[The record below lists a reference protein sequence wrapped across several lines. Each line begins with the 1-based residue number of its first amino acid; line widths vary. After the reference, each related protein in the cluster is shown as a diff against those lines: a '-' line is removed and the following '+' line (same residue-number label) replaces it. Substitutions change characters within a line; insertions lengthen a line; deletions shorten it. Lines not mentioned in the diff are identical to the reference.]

1 MSFFSARGRTPRL
14 APELD
19 DVELGRL
26 LKRLRS
32 VKRSSPA
39 GATDISV
46 AQIAQVLDQDPQNFD
61 RRAHRL
67 SVLAGFL
74 SESHLPAAWVQRE
87 PRNVSALTL
96 YSWTELEHG
105 RSRGTLTDGSATW
118 SRCQLAADLD
128 PQNPAPWVVMLGIAR
143 LERAHRREVFAIWD
157 EIVARDRWH
166 REAYLSM
173 LHYLGPQE
181 SGSLGRAIDFVD
193 SLLTRMPP
201 NAPCAAVE
209 LEVHLMRYHSAKA
222 RGGAEALLAR
232 DQWHSTQTA
241 RFLDRAQD
249 TWPRPAFFS
258 HAAAVSDLNLL
269 AYALTAAGRLRGAA
283 PVFEAIAGRVT
294 RWPWRYEGDP
304 LVVFESAR
312 DKAR

>member
-1 MSFFSARGRTPRL
+1 MPLFSTRGKTPRL

-32 VKRSSPA
+32 TKRSSPA
-39 GATDISV
+39 GATDIAV

-61 RRAHRL
+61 RRTHRL

-74 SESHLPAAWVQRE
+74 SESHLPAAWVKRE
-87 PRNVSALTL
+87 PQNVNALVL
-96 YSWTELEHG
+96 YSLAELEHG
-105 RSRGTLTDGSATW
+105 RSSGALTDGSATW
-118 SRCQLAADLD
+118 RRCHLAADLD
-128 PQNPAPWVVMLGIAR
+128 PQNPSPWVAMLGIAR
-143 LERAHRREVFAIWD
+143 LMRAHRREVFAIWD

-166 REAYLSM
+166 REAHLSM

-181 SGSLGRAIDFVD
+181 SGSLSRAIEFAD
-193 SLLTRMPP
+193 SELTRMPP

-232 DQWHSTQTA
+232 DQWGSPQTA
-241 RFLDRAQD
+241 QFLDRAQA
-249 TWPRPAFFS
+249 TWPRLAFFS

-283 PVFEAIAGRVT
+283 PVFEAVGGRVT
-294 RWPWRYEGDP
+294 SWPWRCEGDP
-304 LVVFESAR
+304 LTVFESAR
-312 DKAR
+312 NKAR